1 MFPSLADFLYVTVML
16 VVGLLC
22 AVVLIG
28 GINPFDSPLL
38 TALLGLS
45 AVASAVHHYY
55 YSRHKYEIEH
65 SRTRLAA
72 RERRGF

>member
-28 GINPFDSPLL
+28 GVNPFESPLL
-38 TALLGLS
+38 TAILGFS
-45 AVASAVHHYY
+45 ALAAAAHHMYY
-55 YSRHKYEIEH
+55 TRHRYEIEH